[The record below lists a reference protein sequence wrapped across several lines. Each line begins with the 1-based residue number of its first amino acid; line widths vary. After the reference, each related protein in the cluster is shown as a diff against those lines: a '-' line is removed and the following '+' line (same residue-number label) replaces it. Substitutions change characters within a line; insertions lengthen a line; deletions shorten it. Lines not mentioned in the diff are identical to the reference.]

1 MLFYPSETAYE
12 PIFTVAE
19 EAYGTSV
26 ITQEAYEQSRTGMID
41 DVNRLLAAKVRATSE
56 LVAGGYY

>member
-1 MLFYPSETAYE
+1 MLFCISRTAYG

-26 ITQEAYEQSRTGMID
+26 ITQEAYEQSRTRTID
-41 DVNRLLAAKVRATSE
+41 DVNRLLAAKVRATSA
-56 LVAGGYY
+56 LVAVGYY